1 MSQLT
6 ITSYYTRK
14 TIKIGIIFLISF
26 LLLKTGFKLV
36 YSYWR
41 KLHPLPPPPPN
52 TAFGK
57 LPAIAFPTE
66 SQGAKPATFQ
76 LETIEGG
83 LPTKLPTTEK
93 VYFIPQTSGRFL
105 SLEKTTKFAKK
116 LGFTSQPQKI
126 SEEIYQFKN
135 SLASTTL
142 TVNVLTENFH
152 YQYNYLNDQSLIN
165 PPSIPQEP
173 EATQIAKNFLQTIG
187 KFNDDLE
194 NGVSRASYWKIETNY
209 LVPAIA
215 PADAD
220 FIKISF
226 LPEKISD
233 YSVLPPN
240 IQPGLISILISGINI
255 QSQKIVEVRFTHFS
269 ADKEKF
275 ATYPL
280 KTIQQAWE
288 KLQAGKFFLASLE
301 KNQEKQTIKIRKI
314 YLAYFDP
321 STPAHFLQ
329 PIFVFQ
335 GDNNFY
341 GYVPAVSFEWLE
353 E

>member
-14 TIKIGIIFLISF
+14 TIKIGIVFLISF
-26 LLLKTGFKLV
+26 LLLKTGFKLA

-57 LPAIAFPTE
+57 LPAIAFPAE
-66 SQGAKPATFQ
+66 NQGAKPASFQ
-76 LETIEGG
+76 LETVEGG
-83 LPTKLPTTEK
+83 LPAKLPTTEK

-105 SLEKTTKFAKK
+105 SLENTTKFAKK
-116 LGFTSQPQKI
+116 LGFTDQPQKI
-126 SEEIYQFKN
+126 SEEVYRFEN
-135 SLASTTL
+135 ALTSTIL
-142 TVNVLTENFH
+142 TVNVLTKSFH
-152 YQYNYLNDQSLIN
+152 YQYNYLNDQSLID
-165 PPSIPQEP
+165 PPSLPQEQ
-173 EATQIAKNFLQTIG
+173 EAEQIAKNFLQTIG

-194 NGVSRASYWKIETNY
+194 NGTSQASYWKIETNH

-215 PADAD
+215 PAEAD

-226 LPEKISD
+226 LSEKIGS
-233 YSVLPPN
+233 YPILPPN
-240 IQPGLISILISGINI
+240 IQEGLISVLISGINI
-255 QSQKIVEVRFTHFS
+255 QNQKIVEVQFTHFS
-269 ADKEKF
+269 ADREKF

-280 KTIQQAWE
+280 KTVQQAWE
-288 KLQAGKFFLASLE
+288 KLQAGEFFLASLE
-301 KNQEKQTIKIRKI
+301 KNQAKQTIKIRKI

-321 STPAHFLQ
+321 PTPAHFLQ

-341 GYVPAVSFEWLE
+341 GYVPAVSLEWLE